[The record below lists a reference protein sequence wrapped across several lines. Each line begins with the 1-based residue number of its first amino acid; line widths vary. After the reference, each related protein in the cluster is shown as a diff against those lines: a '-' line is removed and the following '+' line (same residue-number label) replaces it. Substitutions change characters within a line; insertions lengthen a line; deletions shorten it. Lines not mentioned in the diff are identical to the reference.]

1 MPLKFCKIVRLSVL
15 FICVILTTKFS
26 AQNQKNAIVL
36 LLNRADSIKYNAPD
50 EAISFAQKGLA
61 MANKTT
67 DQQNIA
73 KANSLIG
80 TILCIQG
87 NYTESFNYHLKAL
100 KINEQLHD
108 SVSMATNY
116 NNIGMVFDNANKDS
130 SALVY
135 YLKAIQIQERKSTKK
150 SLLKPYNNIGI
161 LYANLLQHDKAIFY
175 FEKAAQIAH
184 ETEQPVIEGSIKH
197 NIAMFYI
204 GQSNY
209 TKALE
214 LLNQSLNVHQQTN
227 NTRGIATNYLYFGET
242 YFYLKDFNKGIS
254 YLNQAL
260 NLAKSNGFKDILSE
274 CYLQLSI
281 FYEGK
286 KNFTQALYNLKLW
299 AEVEKEIINEASV
312 NSMAEMQTKYETEK
326 KEKENLALTKKT
338 EVQQL
343 IIENENQKRK
353 NQLTL
358 SITLIGLIVAIFLF
372 VYYRKKQIQK
382 TLHAKELAEVD
393 KLRFKEVIEAEE
405 KERARI
411 AQELHDGLGQLLST
425 ARLNVA
431 SLEDAVTEVDKPDLE
446 RSLKIIDEA
455 CVEVRNISHNMMPS
469 ALIRLGLIPAITE
482 LVNNVNSAKG
492 IKIDF
497 ENNVDSSLGQS
508 LDITIYRVI
517 QEILNNMIKHAKA
530 NHINISINKND
541 NDLVIIMTDNG
552 VGFNTDELKES
563 KGLGWKNI
571 FSRISMLDGSIELKS
586 ELQKGTK
593 IFINLKLKNGK

>member
-1 MPLKFCKIVRLSVL
+1 MCKKFRLLFL
-15 FICVILTTKFS
+15 FICIILANKT
-26 AQNQKNAIVL
+26 
-36 LLNRADSIKYNAPD
+36 
-50 EAISFAQKGLA
+50 SFAQGQKISLPQLLNLADSLKYNNPEEAIKYAQSGL
-61 MANKTT
+61 K
-67 DQQNIA
+67 IA
-73 KANSLIG
+73 YASSDKKNESKAYSLLG

-87 NYTESFNYHLKAL
+87 DYTESFKYHLEAL

-116 NNIGMVFDNANKDS
+116 NNIGMVLDNANKDS
-130 SALVY
+130 SALIY
-135 YLKAIQIQERKSTKK
+135 YLKAIQIQEKKSTKK
-150 SLLKPYNNIGI
+150 DLLKPYNNLGI
-161 LYANLLQHDKAIFY
+161 LYANLSQPNQAIYY

-204 GQSNY
+204 GQANY

-227 NTRGIATNYLYFGET
+227 NTRGAATNYLYIGET
-242 YFYLKDFNKGIS
+242 YFYLKDDEKGLD
-254 YLNQAL
+254 YLNRSL
-260 NLAKSNGFKDILSE
+260 NLAKEKGFKDILSE
-274 CYLQLSI
+274 CYLQVSM

-286 KNFTQALYNLKLW
+286 KNFSKALDHIKLW

-312 NSMAEMQTKYETEK
+312 SSMAEMQTKYETEK

-343 IIENENQKRK
+343 MIENENQKRK

-372 VYYRKKQIQK
+372 VYYRKKQKQK
-382 TLHAKELAEVD
+382 TIHAIELAEAN

-497 ENNVDSSLGQS
+497 ESNVDSSLGQS
-508 LDITIYRVI
+508 LDITIYRVV

-530 NHINISINKND
+530 NHINISIKKND
-541 NDLVIIMTDNG
+541 DDLVISMTDNG

-571 FSRISMLDGSIELKS
+571 FSRVSMLDGSIKLES
-586 ELQKGTK
+586 ELQKGTMV
-593 IFINLKLKNGK
+593 FINLKLKNGK